1 MAINKKAKA
10 AEAEKTA
17 ELQIEVTRAHDFSD
31 DKGTCISFDMV
42 VNGIVTI
49 YGCYYREGTDKNGK
63 EYAMVAMP
71 SKKGSDGKYYKHAY
85 VKLTDDDIDEI
96 SKQIET
102 ML

>member
-17 ELQIEVTRAHDFSD
+17 AHEIEVTRTHDFSND
-31 DKGTCISFDMV
+31 DDTCIAFDMT
-42 VNGIVTI
+42 VNGVTI

-63 EYAMVAMP
+63 EYAMVAFP
-71 SKKGSDGKYYKHAY
+71 SRKGSDGKYYKHAF
-85 VKLTDDDIDEI
+85 VKLSDADIDNI

-102 ML
+102 LL